1 MPLAERV
8 EQPLTVLVA
17 EVLDDVDEEERVL
30 QWSVGSSSPA
40 RANE

>member
-8 EQPLTVLVA
+8 EQSFAVLVA
-17 EVLDDVDEEERVL
+17 EALDDVDEEERVL
-30 QWSVGSSSPA
+30 QWSVGSRSPA